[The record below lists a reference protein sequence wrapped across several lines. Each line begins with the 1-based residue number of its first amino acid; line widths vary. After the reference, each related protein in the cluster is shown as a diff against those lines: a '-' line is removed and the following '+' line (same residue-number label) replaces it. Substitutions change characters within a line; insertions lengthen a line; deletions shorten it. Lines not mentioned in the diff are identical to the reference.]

1 MTATERCLRR
11 CSNSRSSSS
20 CRSRVAAEAAL
31 SSNRSS
37 ASPPPVWMLPAA
49 TPAAVPSPASSISPN
64 TTGAPSAGISTPSS
78 SIFVSIDG
86 PGVRTMDPRAQS
98 LINIFKFWQL
108 ERHEFSWFEKSV
120 SPKANNLGAA
130 HRHARSRTRSSSGYV
145 QRSLACVYSQRC
157 TPSLPARRWP
167 GSDSTPL
174 DVTTDLTMAIVTHDA
189 SVLVTRW

>member
-11 CSNSRSSSS
+11 CSNSRSNSS

-78 SIFVSIDG
+78 SISVSIDG

-98 LINIFKFWQL
+98 LNIFKQL
-108 ERHEFSWFEKSV
+108 ARAWSSVGFEKSV

-130 HRHARSRTRSSSGYV
+130 HRHARSRTRPSSGYV
-145 QRSLACVYSQRC
+145 QRSLACVSCQRC

-174 DVTTDLTMAIVTHDA
+174 DVTMDLTMAIVTHDA